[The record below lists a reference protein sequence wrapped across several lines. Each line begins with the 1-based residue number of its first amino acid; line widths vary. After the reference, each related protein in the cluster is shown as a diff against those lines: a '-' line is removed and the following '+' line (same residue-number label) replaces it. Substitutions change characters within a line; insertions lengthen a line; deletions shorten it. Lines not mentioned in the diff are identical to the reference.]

1 MQERVCAGAARRA
14 DYIDDI
20 FPPNRG
26 PSLRRLLILVLLL
39 IVVPIG
45 LYASLSGY
53 LDMTIGWV
61 EGVEINFLGAVLGI
75 DVRRPALKL
84 PGLGR
89 LGLPAGL

>member
-1 MQERVCAGAARRA
+1 M
-14 DYIDDI
+14 
-20 FPPNRG
+20 
-26 PSLRRLLILVLLL
+26 ILVLLL

-45 LYASLSGY
+45 LYASLSDY